1 MTHGVMA
8 CAGFRDVNL
17 SAVTA
22 SVADAYR
29 PEAEEAGYHLTAGM
43 APGIVV
49 HADQELL
56 PQALANVMENAL
68 RHTPAGTRAW
78 FRICPFWVTQ
88 GAQKPPA
95 CEGRGRLEG
104 CSVQEAASLPGS
116 SSPGLKRSQAQQGE
130 PMRMARACHQ
140 FPWALAIAFGTSAA
154 HEAAMVQEEPQQ
166 IQVRVAQVAA

>member
-49 HADQELL
+49 HA
-56 PQALANVMENAL
+56 
-68 RHTPAGTRAW
+68 G
-78 FRICPFWVTQ
+78 
-88 GAQKPPA
+88 
-95 CEGRGRLEG
+95 
-104 CSVQEAASLPGS
+104 
-116 SSPGLKRSQAQQGE
+116 
-130 PMRMARACHQ
+130 
-140 FPWALAIAFGTSAA
+140 
-154 HEAAMVQEEPQQ
+154 
-166 IQVRVAQVAA
+166 